1 MEVYNISKK
10 EYARLKEY
18 DLDNSIFNGES
29 KIYVMPDKWRRYN
42 QLFKR
47 FYLTE
52 GIMFGNKL
60 KTINSLVDLK
70 KKYDLDGLV
79 IPERLAVYDEKILG
93 YIMRLI
99 ESDNLQILLDDGF
112 IPIEDKINWFKQI
125 GGILKMMKNVR
136 KYGNVDDFYLNDMHS
151 NNFIVERGTNK
162 VYAVDLDSAKIDGN
176 LTFGSMML
184 CAHSPAMDVPK
195 YKHLMDGR
203 CGGILKPDENTDL
216 FCYNVMILNFLF
228 NGNILRLDINGYYQY
243 LNYLESLGL
252 NKELLDI
259 FSRLYTN
266 QNNENPDYLL
276 DSIKEVYPRSLF
288 PVYKANIR

>member
-1 MEVYNISKK
+1 MEAYNISNK
-10 EYARLKEY
+10 EYKKLREY
-18 DLDNSIFNGES
+18 ELDNSIFNGES
-29 KIYVMPDKWRRYN
+29 KIYTMPDKWQNYN
-42 QLFKR
+42 LLFKR

-52 GIMFGNKL
+52 GVVFGNKL

-70 KKYDLDGLV
+70 QKFELDGLV
-79 IPERLAVYDEKILG
+79 IPEKLAVYNEKILG
-93 YIMRLI
+93 YIMKLI
-99 ESDNLQILLDDGF
+99 ESDNLQILLNDGF
-112 IPIEDKINWFKQI
+112 IPIEDKIEWFKQI
-125 GGILKMMKNVR
+125 GNILTMMKNVR
-136 KYGNVDDFYLNDMHS
+136 KYGDIDDFFLNDMHT
-151 NNFIVERGTNK
+151 NNFIVERSTNK

-184 CAHSPAMDVPK
+184 CTHSPAFFVAK
-195 YKHLMDGR
+195 YEHLTDGR

-266 QNNENPDYLL
+266 RNNENPDYLL
-276 DSIKEVYPRSLF
+276 DSIKDVYPRSLF
-288 PVYKANIR
+288 PVYKARTR